1 MARPGPGVLGAPRL
15 APRLL
20 LRQPPPPLLLLLLLP
35 WPESA
40 GAQAGSR
47 EPCAAACTCA
57 GDSLDCSG
65 RGLATLPRDLPSWTR
80 SL

>member
-1 MARPGPGVLGAPRL
+1 MLGAPRL

-20 LRQPPPPLLLLLLLP
+20 LWLLLLLLQR
-35 WPESA
+35 PESA